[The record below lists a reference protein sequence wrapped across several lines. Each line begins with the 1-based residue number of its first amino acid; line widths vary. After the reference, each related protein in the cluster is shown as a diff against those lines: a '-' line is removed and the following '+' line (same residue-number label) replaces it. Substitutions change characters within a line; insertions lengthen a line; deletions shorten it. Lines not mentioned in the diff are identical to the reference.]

1 VVTEA
6 EGPGMDQSVTNHFPM
21 HYTQWCIK
29 KAEHTYVK
37 YRAIRQFWKWL
48 TLGRPIDMYIMNIIV
63 LITLI
68 MF

>member
-37 YRAIRQFWKWL
+37 YRAIRQFWK
-48 TLGRPIDMYIMNIIV
+48 
-63 LITLI
+63 
-68 MF
+68 